1 MAHLLTCLP
10 LALEKVTNQPYPS
23 PFSMLLPLHNG
34 EEASGVPEDFGIWEV
49 SLAARW
55 ERSLAPVWL
64 SSGHP
69 LPLPRAGSHHSSPRL
84 GSGSGY
90 FFGQAFTHPFSSS
103 IFPPGLAPADQ
114 NQIKAQTSS
123 GGKV

>member
-1 MAHLLTCLP
+1 M
-10 LALEKVTNQPYPS
+10 
-23 PFSMLLPLHNG
+23 
-34 EEASGVPEDFGIWEV
+34 PEDFGIWEV

-90 FFGQAFTHPFSSS
+90 FFGQPETLHTPFFLFHLS
-103 IFPPGLAPADQ
+103 PRPGAC
-114 NQIKAQTSS
+114 
-123 GGKV
+123 

>member
-69 LPLPRAGSHHSSPRL
+69 LPLSRAGSHHSSPRL

-90 FFGQAFTHPFSSS
+90 FFDQA
-103 IFPPGLAPADQ
+103 
-114 NQIKAQTSS
+114 
-123 GGKV
+123 